1 MENFVFATNLNVVM
15 GCVFKEIRTKFGIE
29 QTVISN
35 ALDIPVSTI
44 SKIESGSMNLTAEY
58 IFMLCSFYGVKA
70 SYFLEVVERC
80 IDYLQMNK
88 KVFVYNE
95 KAVKDQK
102 GEKVLVKISNKSSS
116 NVGLAGSVAAFA
128 ATAAILPLPLSLA
141 AMGFSVAKSLM
152 LNKAMKDTDKEKVI
166 VEKKDD
172 ISTIELTA
180 LPPKTIA
187 TSLEEVF
194 NELDLKLGKI

>member
-1 MENFVFATNLNVVM
+1 
-15 GCVFKEIRTKFGIE
+15 
-29 QTVISN
+29 
-35 ALDIPVSTI
+35 
-44 SKIESGSMNLTAEY
+44 
-58 IFMLCSFYGVKA
+58 
-70 SYFLEVVERC
+70 
-80 IDYLQMNK
+80 
-88 KVFVYNE
+88 
-95 KAVKDQK
+95 
-102 GEKVLVKISNKSSS
+102 
-116 NVGLAGSVAAFA
+116 
-128 ATAAILPLPLSLA
+128 
-141 AMGFSVAKSLM
+141 MGFSVAKSLM